1 MSRAKVVT
9 RKIGIRALIFLAYLF
24 LGAGV
29 FLGIE
34 QNARKERNLRN
45 TKKFNDSKNMLKIRY
60 GINDTDMNKF
70 VQVLRE
76 IGKDGYF
83 KDDHTNNWD
92 FVNAFFFS
100 GNVVTTIGE

>member
-1 MSRAKVVT
+1 MSRVKAVT
-9 RKIGIRALIFLAYLF
+9 RKVGIRALIFLAYLF

-34 QNARKERNLRN
+34 RDARIERTNRLE
-45 TKKFNDSKNMLKIRY
+45 KKFNDYKAKLKNDY
-60 GINDTDMNKF
+60 GINETDMENFTNLISELIKA
-70 VQVLRE
+70 
-76 IGKDGYF
+76 GHF
-83 KDDHTNNWD
+83 KEYKNNNWD